1 MQPIDSRFE
10 SKLRE
15 NATTNTSCVS
25 VGSGRSKYLAS
36 VFEFV
41 SESDPR
47 YLWLGL
53 GLGHSLS
60 LHLSTDLV
68 CV

>member
-1 MQPIDSRFE
+1 MQLIASRFE

-15 NATTNTSCVS
+15 NATTNTSCLAM
-25 VGSGRSKYLAS
+25 GSGRSKYFAS

-41 SESDPR
+41 FESDPR